1 MGPLDALWH
10 VLNLLTPALGMGLIA
25 PALAKLLWRKD
36 LRGVRWWAL
45 ARWTAA
51 AGALALLAGLVLT
64 GRDGRMAT
72 YAAMVLAS
80 ALALWW
86 RGWVRPVRG

>member
-1 MGPLDALWH
+1 MGPFDALWH
-10 VLNLLTPALGMGLIA
+10 VLNLLAPAVGMGLIA
-25 PALAKLLWRKD
+25 PALAKALWRQD

-45 ARWTAA
+45 VRWTAA
-51 AGALALLAGLVLT
+51 ASGLALLAGLVLT

-72 YAAMVLAS
+72 YAGMVVAS

-86 RGWVRPVRG
+86 RGWARPARG